1 MRKVLDGS
9 RMDRGRKKRRNIK
22 KYATKLAAI
31 ADQTMRRRILLT
43 GGSGALSTSE
53 PTGLAT
59 TRAAGAATA
68 VFGGA
73 GFAAGG
79 VPAGVSTSGE
89 ALATLPAGS

>member
-1 MRKVLDGS
+1 M
-9 RMDRGRKKRRNIK
+9 
-22 KYATKLAAI
+22 

-43 GGSGALSTSE
+43 GVSGALSTRE

-79 VPAGVSTSGE
+79 VPAGVSTSE
-89 ALATLPAGS
+89 AVFVLFPAGS